1 MRIKFLLLAI
11 FALIY
16 GSAKLKAD
24 QSQYQTFISY
34 IDTLHCISGEAFNDR
49 SFKEAMKYE
58 VAISKLIAEDS
69 ALLNRV
75 ISNRSDML
83 LYAAQFQ
90 PIDSV
95 WKYSNILL
103 EELSH
108 TEINSSEFSR

>member
-1 MRIKFLLLAI
+1 
-11 FALIY
+11 
-16 GSAKLKAD
+16 
-24 QSQYQTFISY
+24 
-34 IDTLHCISGEAFNDR
+34 
-49 SFKEAMKYE
+49 MKYE